1 MHNVPLDKAIAKHVV
16 DIIHVRNKASEE
28 LTNKVIEIYWTG
40 SSGVFSKM
48 YKREPLEGHNA
59 LDNSQEKAE
68 IVENPT
74 NKPNACLLDT
84 YIRF

>member
-74 NKPNACLLDT
+74 NKSNVKKG
-84 YIRF
+84 